1 MADLRRTKM
10 FCSVLQRG
18 DERAGKADGQARTG
32 RRWHRSGISRSK
44 RHKPGG
50 CKEEGGF
57 SRGFRTVFFFF
68 TNQLH
73 GEASRK
79 MNYFIWLSLFA
90 TVFAGNA
97 PRLKFVV
104 HEPSRFHF
112 NKPENYISM
121 YHQEGSDT
129 VYVGGQAMVYVLT
142 FTNRGVR
149 DVQIPAASD
158 QTAIDTCKAK
168 AAPLELEC
176 DNFITVIQKVND
188 TMIICG
194 TNAGSPRCWMLV
206 NETVLTDVQGN
217 GQIASASDIS
227 PPYPSQKSISFPA
240 GNKLRKENTAL
251 LAGVKLENKR
261 DGGSNKQCLK
271 IHNCLRIKKKKTHM
285 NGSLYSAMS
294 SVAGHPGSI
303 RRTFGSQKLLKTE
316 NIWLLNPQ
324 FAGAAVIPST
334 MKYKEEIYFFF
345 SELNKT
351 ARVDEEPYRAHWTHL
366 HGGIKALLE
375 NSWTTFM
382 KARMMCGAGKTHQQ
396 YNNLKQAVVLTAQD
410 KRAGVL
416 YGLFSNAWGRT
427 VICAYSIEDIDVA
440 FSTSKLKGYSSAFI
454 GTRPGMCVRKNSTTG
469 GHNDIK
475 NLGVIRYHPEIED
488 VIQPVGVAP
497 LDLPMDD
504 DQITHTVADIVMAV
518 NDEHYSVLYIGTEQG
533 KVLKVLHT
541 SGGVFIISQYSLFH
555 NEGPILKM
563 AIDSQ
568 KGHMYVGTAMEV
580 QRLPLADCNRYGDTC
595 RDCILSRDPYCGW
608 DRARRRCLAIPPG
621 YNITTGTLI
630 QNLDQ
635 SNSSDKEYIKKSK
648 CFRPYSSEAASHFSR
663 EVLVVS
669 NTSIFL
675 PCPVHSF
682 HATYRWEK
690 DNCVKN
696 YPCLFSGD
704 FCVLGPAVRTP
715 LKDGVFRCMAT
726 EDGFKVEVI
735 SFRLVNDGRLLA
747 ASLASTLGPSL
758 LLAMATLW
766 LH

>member
-1 MADLRRTKM
+1 
-10 FCSVLQRG
+10 
-18 DERAGKADGQARTG
+18 
-32 RRWHRSGISRSK
+32 
-44 RHKPGG
+44 
-50 CKEEGGF
+50 
-57 SRGFRTVFFFF
+57 
-68 TNQLH
+68 
-73 GEASRK
+73 
-79 MNYFIWLSLFA
+79 MNYFILLSLFA

-240 GNKLRKENTAL
+240 
-251 LAGVKLENKR
+251 
-261 DGGSNKQCLK
+261 D
-271 IHNCLRIKKKKTHM
+271 
-285 NGSLYSAMS
+285 GSLYSAMS

-351 ARVDEEPYRAHWTHL
+351 ARVDEEPYRARIGRICTVDE
-366 HGGIKALLE
+366 GGIKALLE

-454 GTRPGMCVRKNSTTG
+454 GSRPGMCVRKNSTTG

-635 SNSSDKEYIKKSK
+635 SNSSV
-648 CFRPYSSEAASHFSR
+648 CGEAAALKQRRTSPR

-675 PCPVHSF
+675 PCPVRSF